1 KFVQLSWN
9 ENVRGLFGID
19 NKGNRRNSPP
29 NLIIQDELHLISGPL
44 GSLTGIYE
52 ALVED
57 LCTDKREGNDF
68 KPKILSATA
77 TIKNYD
83 SKIQSIFGRKN
94 SRLFPPS
101 GLDINDNYFST
112 VRTDKKGE
120 PFPGRKYLGVY
131 TTTQGLL
138 QSQVQTMVALLGKS
152 TSFDYE
158 DRDPFWTILSFY
170 NSLNDIGKAKNL
182 TEQDIPNNL
191 EKYYKTRDIK
201 YKNRRKLSS
210 HKIKEL
216 TSRESHSKI
225 SRAISELA
233 EPYKEKSNK
242 AIDICLASNIIEVG
256 IDIDRLSLMTIVGQP
271 KTTAQYIQVSGRIGR
286 KVEERPGLVVTIYN
300 PSNSNDKSHF
310 EHFNEYHQK

>member
-1 KFVQLSWN
+1 GYKKEFIIEKCSWCGSELKVIENKHDEYIYEGFKFGRDLECYCPDEHCEFNEGLPIYFVDEMLYKNPPTFLIGTIDKFVQLSWN
-9 ENVRGLFGID
+9 ENLRGLFGID
-19 NKGNRRNSPP
+19 NKGNRKISPP
-29 NLIIQDELHLISGPL
+29 NLIIQDELHLLSGPL

-83 SKIQSIFGRKN
+83 SQIQSIFGRKN

-131 TTTQGLL
+131 TTTQGIR

-201 YKNRRKLSS
+201 Y
-210 HKIKEL
+210 
-216 TSRESHSKI
+216 
-225 SRAISELA
+225 
-233 EPYKEKSNK
+233 
-242 AIDICLASNIIEVG
+242 
-256 IDIDRLSLMTIVGQP
+256 
-271 KTTAQYIQVSGRIGR
+271 
-286 KVEERPGLVVTIYN
+286 
-300 PSNSNDKSHF
+300 
-310 EHFNEYHQK
+310 

>member
-1 KFVQLSWN
+1 MLYRRSINHSDIGVDVLMRYTLRLLTADQFQRSSRLITSLEYIRRRLPNFLGDSEYSIGLWVGRQTTPNRLNGARKIMNDIKQGYKKEFIIEKCSWCGSELKVIENKHDEYIYEGFKFGRDMKCYCPDEHCEFNEGLPIYFVDEMLYKNPPTFLIGTIDKFVQLSWN

-83 SKIQSIFGRKN
+83 SQIQSIFGRKN

-120 PFPGRKYLGVY
+120 PFPGR
-131 TTTQGLL
+131 
-138 QSQVQTMVALLGKS
+138 
-152 TSFDYE
+152 
-158 DRDPFWTILSFY
+158 
-170 NSLNDIGKAKNL
+170 
-182 TEQDIPNNL
+182 
-191 EKYYKTRDIK
+191 
-201 YKNRRKLSS
+201 
-210 HKIKEL
+210 
-216 TSRESHSKI
+216 
-225 SRAISELA
+225 
-233 EPYKEKSNK
+233 
-242 AIDICLASNIIEVG
+242 
-256 IDIDRLSLMTIVGQP
+256 
-271 KTTAQYIQVSGRIGR
+271 
-286 KVEERPGLVVTIYN
+286 
-300 PSNSNDKSHF
+300 
-310 EHFNEYHQK
+310 